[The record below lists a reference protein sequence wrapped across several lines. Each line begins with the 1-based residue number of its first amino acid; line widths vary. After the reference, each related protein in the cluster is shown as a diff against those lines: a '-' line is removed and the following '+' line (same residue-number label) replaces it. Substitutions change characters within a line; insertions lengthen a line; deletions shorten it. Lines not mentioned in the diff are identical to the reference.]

1 MGGAIAVAL
10 YSSLAAG
17 SAAPSASIPISQT
30 VPTAVYADCVEPAV
44 LEGDECV
51 THVSVTRT
59 VPASE
64 PVAAPAPAAVPVPA
78 VAASSATTSATR
90 YTPAPTPE
98 AAPAAA
104 AVDDHDD
111 DEHEDERDGD
121 DEPDDDERDGDDDC
135 PPRTGPGQAG
145 DAVGFSRRAR

>member
-1 MGGAIAVAL
+1 MWIGWKAISLGVVSGGAIAVAL

-59 VPASE
+59 V
-64 PVAAPAPAAVPVPA
+64 AAPAPAAVPVPA

-90 YTPAPTPE
+90 YTPAPTPTPE

-104 AVDDHDD
+104 TVDDH
-111 DEHEDERDGD
+111 
-121 DEPDDDERDGDDDC
+121 DDERDGDDD
-135 PPRTGPGQAG
+135 
-145 DAVGFSRRAR
+145 

>member
-1 MGGAIAVAL
+1 MWIGWKAISLGVVSGGAIAVAL

-64 PVAAPAPAAVPVPA
+64 PVATPAPAAVPVPA

-90 YTPAPTPE
+90 YTPAPTPTPE

-121 DEPDDDERDGDDDC
+121 DEPDDDERDGDDD
-135 PPRTGPGQAG
+135 
-145 DAVGFSRRAR
+145 

>member
-1 MGGAIAVAL
+1 MWIGWKAISLGVVSGGAIAVAL

-59 VPASE
+59 V
-64 PVAAPAPAAVPVPA
+64 AAPAPAAVPVPA

-104 AVDDHDD
+104 TVDDHDD

-121 DEPDDDERDGDDDC
+121 DEPDDDERDGDDD
-135 PPRTGPGQAG
+135 
-145 DAVGFSRRAR
+145 